1 MSSDLKTHKD
11 LDVYKKSIELVKSVY
26 AITGTFPKDE
36 LFGIS
41 SQMRRAAVSIPSN
54 IAEGAARQS
63 DREFVHFLYISLGSL
78 CELDTQVD
86 ISEEL
91 GFIDRQATVDTQ
103 TKILTIKQMLIG
115 LIKSVK
121 SRLQ

>member
-1 MSSDLKTHKD
+1 LKTHKD
-11 LDVYKKSIELVKSVY
+11 LDVYKNSIELVKSVY
-26 AITGTFPKDE
+26 ALTRSFPKDE

-78 CELDTQVD
+78 SELDTQVD

-91 GFIDRQATVDTQ
+91 KFIGHQASVDTQ
-103 TKILTIKQMLIG
+103 TKIVTIKQMLIG
-115 LIKSVK
+115 LIRSVK
-121 SRLQ
+121 SRLP